1 MPDPTDFVSGFVSIL
16 GRPNAG
22 KSTLLNAIVGMKV
35 SIVADKP
42 QTTQTTIQGVW
53 TTPNSQVVFLDTP
66 GIHRSDTPFN
76 QRMMMS
82 VSSALDERD
91 LLIYVADS
99 THSLEQE
106 DFHALDLFRQTPV
119 PAFLVLNK
127 IDKLRQKQI
136 LLTRITQYKAKF
148 EFEEYF
154 PISALTGDGL
164 EVLQSAIVK
173 KMKPGPAYFPED
185 DFTDQPARFMA
196 GELIREKVLRE
207 TRQEVPHSVAVI
219 VDSFDEKKPLVRIAA
234 TIYVE
239 REGQKGIIIGAKGSM
254 LKKIGTQARLEIEKL
269 VGRNVFLDLNVK
281 VRENWRE
288 HPEFLNALDWRN
300 ERTDAE

>member
-219 VDSFDEKKPLVRIAA
+219 VDSFDERKPLVRIAA

-288 HPEFLNALDWRN
+288 NPEFLNALDWRN